1 MSTQGLT
8 PEELL
13 AESAIALPDKEV
25 VSILDLNAD
34 VDVAIDAASPIDLA
48 AAANLNVAAPI
59 DAAAGANVL
68 TYGSGSQAT
77 VDQGTSIEQM
87 LDADAYAT
95 STQVSGIDQGGMDTD
110 ADEVPTDGTGV
121 VPGTGDGSGDGTD
134 DGTGAEV
141 DTSPGALLDGN
152 LLNVNVNVDLDSDLA
167 APISGAVAANAN
179 VAAPI
184 NAGVSANIGSIDSD
198 AISVAEQDA
207 IIKQTVIGEAVA
219 EADQNSTI
227 SQGDGD
233 ASAVGGSADSAASAD
248 SGGTTDS
255 ASGGTDSGSSD
266 TDSAG

>member
-1 MSTQGLT
+1 MSTQGLS
-8 PEELL
+8 PEELM

-34 VDVAIDAASPIDLA
+34 VDVALDAASPIDLA

-68 TYGSGSQAT
+68 AYGSGAQAT

-95 STQVSGIDQGGMDTD
+95 STQASGIDQGGMDTD
-110 ADEVPTDGTGV
+110 ADEVPPVVGTDTDGDGTTDGTDV
-121 VPGTGDGSGDGTD
+121 TD
-134 DGTGAEV
+134 TSV
-141 DTSPGALLDGN
+141 DTSAGGLLDGN
-152 LLNVNVNVDLDSDLA
+152 LLNVNVNVDLDADLA

-219 EADQNSTI
+219 EADQDSTI

-233 ASAVGGSADSAASAD
+233 ADAGTDTAS
-248 SGGTTDS
+248 
-255 ASGGTDSGSSD
+255 DSGSSD
-266 TDSAG
+266 AGSDSSAGGSA

>member
-8 PEELL
+8 PEELM

-68 TYGSGSQAT
+68 AYGSGSQAT

-95 STQVSGIDQGGMDTD
+95 STQASGIDQGGMDTD
-110 ADEVPTDGTGV
+110 GDEVPAPVPGGTTDGTGTTG
-121 VPGTGDGSGDGTD
+121 GTGT
-134 DGTGAEV
+134 TV

-152 LLNVNVNVDLDSDLA
+152 LLNVNVNVDLDADLA

-207 IIKQTVIGEAVA
+207 IIKQTVVGEAVA
-219 EADQNSTI
+219 VADQDSTI

-233 ASAVGGSADSAASAD
+233 ATAGT
-248 SGGTTDS
+248 GTTSGSDS
-255 ASGGTDSGSSD
+255 DSGTDSGGSGDGGSS
-266 TDSAG
+266 TAG

>member
-13 AESAIALPDKEV
+13 AESAVALPDKEV

-68 TYGSGSQAT
+68 AYGSGSQAT

-121 VPGTGDGSGDGTD
+121 VPGTGDGTD

-219 EADQNSTI
+219 EADQTSSIT
-227 SQGDGD
+227 QGDSDGSTLGGATD
-233 ASAVGGSADSAASAD
+233 GGSTD

-255 ASGGTDSGSSD
+255 ASGGTDSGSSG

>member
-1 MSTQGLT
+1 MSAQGLS
-8 PEELL
+8 PEELM

-34 VDVAIDAASPIDLA
+34 VDVALDAASPIDLA

-68 TYGSGSQAT
+68 AYGSGAQAT

-95 STQVSGIDQGGMDTD
+95 STQASGIDQGGMDTD
-110 ADEVPTDGTGV
+110 GDEVPVVGTDTDGDESTDGTDV
-121 VPGTGDGSGDGTD
+121 TD
-134 DGTGAEV
+134 TSV
-141 DTSPGALLDGN
+141 DTSADGLLDGN
-152 LLNVNVNVDLDSDLA
+152 LLNVNVNVDLDADLA

-207 IIKQTVIGEAVA
+207 IIKQAVIGEAVA
-219 EADQNSTI
+219 DADQDSTI

-233 ASAVGGSADSAASAD
+233 ADAGAD
-248 SGGTTDS
+248 TDS
-255 ASGGTDSGSSD
+255 DSGSSGAGS
-266 TDSAG
+266 DSAA

>member
-121 VPGTGDGSGDGTD
+121 VPGTEDGTE

-227 SQGDGD
+227 TQGDSD
-233 ASAVGGSADSAASAD
+233 ASTVGGGSTDSGSAD
-248 SGGTTDS
+248 SGGATDS
-255 ASGGTDSGSSD
+255 ASGGTDSGSSG

>member
-1 MSTQGLT
+1 MSTQGLS

-34 VDVAIDAASPIDLA
+34 VDIALDAASPIDLA

-68 TYGSGSQAT
+68 AYGSGAQAT

-95 STQVSGIDQGGMDTD
+95 STQASGIDQGGMDTD
-110 ADEVPTDGTGV
+110 DDEVPADTDTDGTET
-121 VPGTGDGSGDGTD
+121 GTGTDGTD
-134 DGTGAEV
+134 TNV
-141 DTSPGALLDGN
+141 DTGGLLDGN
-152 LLNVNVNVDLDSDLA
+152 LLNVNVNVDLDADLA

-227 SQGDGD
+227 SQGDADTGGD
-233 ASAVGGSADSAASAD
+233 TDAAS
-248 SGGTTDS
+248 GTT
-255 ASGGTDSGSSD
+255 SS
-266 TDSAG
+266 SAGSDSSAG

>member
-1 MSTQGLT
+1 MSTQGLS
-8 PEELL
+8 PEELM

-34 VDVAIDAASPIDLA
+34 VDVALDAASPIDLA

-68 TYGSGSQAT
+68 AYGSGAQAT

-95 STQVSGIDQGGMDTD
+95 STQASGIDQGGMDTD
-110 ADEVPTDGTGV
+110 GDEVPAVGTDTDGDGTTDGTDV
-121 VPGTGDGSGDGTD
+121 TD
-134 DGTGAEV
+134 TSV
-141 DTSPGALLDGN
+141 DTSAGGLLDGN
-152 LLNVNVNVDLDSDLA
+152 LLNVNVNVDLDADLA

-219 EADQNSTI
+219 EADQDSTI

-233 ASAVGGSADSAASAD
+233 ADAGTDTAS
-248 SGGTTDS
+248 
-255 ASGGTDSGSSD
+255 DSGSSD
-266 TDSAG
+266 AGSDSAA

>member
-1 MSTQGLT
+1 MSTQGLS
-8 PEELL
+8 PEELM

-34 VDVAIDAASPIDLA
+34 VDVALDAASPIDLA

-95 STQVSGIDQGGMDTD
+95 SNQASGIDQGGMDTD
-110 ADEVPTDGTGV
+110 DDAEVPVDGAATDGTGT
-121 VPGTGDGSGDGTD
+121 PDGTD
-134 DGTGAEV
+134 TSVGTGA
-141 DTSPGALLDGN
+141 GGLLDGN
-152 LLNVNVNVDLDSDLA
+152 LLNVNVNVDLDADLA

-207 IIKQTVIGEAVA
+207 IIKQTVVGEAVA
-219 EADQNSTI
+219 EADQSSTI
-227 SQGDGD
+227 SQGDGGTASD
-233 ASAVGGSADSAASAD
+233 AGSTASD
-248 SGGTTDS
+248 SGTSSTGSDS
-255 ASGGTDSGSSD
+255 
-266 TDSAG
+266 SAG